1 MQQEERNRE
10 PHRQMES
17 KLMYS
22 CTHTCTNTH
31 ACTYTPTHQSKQ
43 AEKQSQLYEKRH
55 SNKFTSYIFIDF
67 SWFFLLLSQ
76 WLYNRDPANRF
87 LAPPDAAS
95 TKDEPPPIVHLLLS
109 IGRWL
114 LQQKPPSSIPRTT
127 STHHSPSFTMQPG
140 MCWVLHMHGQLQR
153 QRSTHFKPVH
163 EECLLQTFHFIPPLQ
178 FLKPHSISPTK
189 VICGNSRLCYVASC
203 VNWFK

>member
-22 CTHTCTNTH
+22 CTHTRTNTH
-31 ACTYTPTHQSKQ
+31 AYTYTPTHTDTKVNKQ
-43 AEKQSQLYEKRH
+43 AEKQPFDKRH

-67 SWFFLLLSQ
+67 SWFFLLLNP

-114 LQQKPPSSIPRTT
+114 LQQKPPSSY
-127 STHHSPSFTMQPG
+127 HFHPSFSILHNAA
-140 MCWVLHMHGQLQR
+140 WHVL
-153 QRSTHFKPVH
+153 S
-163 EECLLQTFHFIPPLQ
+163 PP
-178 FLKPHSISPTK
+178 HAWS
-189 VICGNSRLCYVASC
+189 VAKAA
-203 VNWFK
+203 VNAL